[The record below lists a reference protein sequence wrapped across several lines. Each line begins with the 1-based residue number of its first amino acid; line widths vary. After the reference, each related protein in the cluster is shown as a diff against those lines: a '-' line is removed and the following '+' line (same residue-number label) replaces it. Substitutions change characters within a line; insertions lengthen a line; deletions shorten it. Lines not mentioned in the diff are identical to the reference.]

1 MPFVAFELLDTL
13 CSFEKVIQRVEKVL
27 NTQSNTCINSQKASV
42 FFFNWYNTALRDYI
56 ATSLAGR
63 YCPLK
68 KVLKATLAR
77 ALYHEGLEEPIDEDM
92 MMEVLK
98 AIEPSTTAFDA
109 LRLLNEHKEWDVWIL
124 SSSGTHE
131 ETIEFLKHVG
141 LLDYVNTR
149 NILCCDNLRI
159 SRPHPKVYSE
169 LMRLAVHQTK
179 RIENF
184 YFVGSCAFDLASA
197 KNVSLR
203 TVYLNAYEKIYT
215 EGMYNNG
222 APDVTGNDLLDCV
235 KKMIE
240 YEKVHKKCKSL
251 QGFKEDSTLFILSMT
266 SLKWR
271 GKLKMFEY
279 DFIYAALLD
288 DRSKRIKKIR

>member
-1 MPFVAFELLDTL
+1 MLHLNYLVQETNCIYLTESDSELVYIIDTL

-68 KVLKATLAR
+68 KVLKATLVR

-179 RIENF
+179 RIEVT
-184 YFVGSCAFDLASA
+184 YFF
-197 KNVSLR
+197 
-203 TVYLNAYEKIYT
+203 
-215 EGMYNNG
+215 
-222 APDVTGNDLLDCV
+222 
-235 KKMIE
+235 
-240 YEKVHKKCKSL
+240 
-251 QGFKEDSTLFILSMT
+251 
-266 SLKWR
+266 
-271 GKLKMFEY
+271 
-279 DFIYAALLD
+279 
-288 DRSKRIKKIR
+288 

>member
-1 MPFVAFELLDTL
+1 MHLNYLVQETSCIYLTESDSELVYIIDTL

-27 NTQSNTCINSQKASV
+27 NTQSNTCINSQKASI

-68 KVLKATLAR
+68 KVLKATLVR

-92 MMEVLK
+92 MMEALK
-98 AIEPSTTAFDA
+98 AIEPSATAFDA
-109 LRLLNEHKEWDVWIL
+109 LRLLNNHKEWDVWIL

-141 LLDYVNTR
+141 LLDYVNTH

-179 RIENF
+179 RIEVT
-184 YFVGSCAFDLASA
+184 YFFLKRKKHKHDTSFLI
-197 KNVSLR
+197 L
-203 TVYLNAYEKIYT
+203 E
-215 EGMYNNG
+215 
-222 APDVTGNDLLDCV
+222 LLFRWFMCV
-235 KKMIE
+235 
-240 YEKVHKKCKSL
+240 
-251 QGFKEDSTLFILSMT
+251 
-266 SLKWR
+266 
-271 GKLKMFEY
+271 
-279 DFIYAALLD
+279 
-288 DRSKRIKKIR
+288 